1 MSRQRICFILFT
13 GFLVIFGAVGNGG
26 CLDLT
31 VNESI
36 KLALKNNFDLQIEG
50 NELENRISQVTKEKA
65 FYIPRLDLNASYRR
79 QEDVPNL
86 ISDHQDE
93 EEYSAAVSQN
103 LPLGGTLSLAYS
115 TGKTSISSF
124 ESEITN
130 FRFGPGFTI
139 EPFQESTTIP
149 GEDIHFSSAGLFYNQ
164 PLLKNGLAGPL
175 FADIKDAKFDRDIQQ
190 LVLDDVQVLLVN
202 RVRTGFYQLVRYQR
216 AAEIN
221 REILNISD
229 DILNLIQKRFDLGR
243 APGLEVM
250 LARIEKN
257 RNQQAYL
264 LSLQD
269 IESSKSSLQILLG
282 IEVEVTTVDHLEGDV
297 LIPKLEDA
305 ITRALEYN
313 KQILKIKQQ
322 IQKEKLAV
330 DIAKNQVLPQVDLI
344 ASYKLVGQG
353 DSYGKANDLDG
364 REYRAGLLFT
374 YPFHNIA
381 FTENLQQSRRDM
393 RNLKL
398 SLQDLETQTT
408 NLSTQLVNELNLL
421 DERIQIYRE
430 QLKIAKERLDLALKA
445 FDQGLII
452 ARFLYDARDDLF
464 EAENIYLSVLL
475 ERTQKLAELQTLM
488 GIGFV
493 SQNR

>member
-1 MSRQRICFILFT
+1 MIIS
-13 GFLVIFGAVGNGG
+13 FLVDPRFRRQSPY
-26 CLDLT
+26 CLELT
-31 VNESI
+31 VDESI
-36 KLALKNNFDLQIEG
+36 RLALKNNFGLQIEG

-65 FYIPRLDLNASYRR
+65 FYIPQLDLNASYRR
-79 QEDVPNL
+79 KEYVPDLVADSQDDQE
-86 ISDHQDE
+86 
-93 EEYSAAVSQN
+93 YTAAIIQE
-103 LPLGGTLSLAYS
+103 LPLGGKVSLAY
-115 TGKTSISSF
+115 TRGKTSISSF

-130 FRFGPGFTI
+130 FRFGPDFTI
-139 EPFQESTTIP
+139 KPFREVTTIP
-149 GEDIHFSSAGLFYNQ
+149 GEDIHFSSAGLSYTQ
-164 PLLKNGLAGPL
+164 PLLKNGLAGPI

-190 LVLDDVQVLLVN
+190 LVLDDVQILLVN

-216 AAEIN
+216 AADIN
-221 REILNISD
+221 KEILNISD

-269 IESSKSSLQILLG
+269 IESAKSNLQNLLG
-282 IEVEVTTVDHLEGDV
+282 VDVEVMAVDHLEKE
-297 LIPKLEDA
+297 LAIPALNDA
-305 ITRALEYN
+305 IAGALEHN
-313 KQILKIKQQ
+313 KQILKTKQQ
-322 IQKEKLAV
+322 IAKEKLAV
-330 DIAKNQVLPQVDLI
+330 DVARNQVLPQVDLF

-364 REYRAGLLFT
+364 KEYQAGLLFT
-374 YPFHNIA
+374 YPFYNIA

-398 SLQDLETQTT
+398 SLKNLETQVI

-421 DERIQIYRE
+421 QKRIDIYKE
-430 QLKIAKERLDLALKA
+430 QLKVTKERLDLALKA
-445 FDQGLII
+445 FEQGLII

-464 EAENIYLSVLL
+464 EAENVYLGVLL
-475 ERTQKLAELQTLM
+475 EHTQKLSELQALM
-488 GIGFV
+488 GNGIAGYFL
-493 SQNR
+493 